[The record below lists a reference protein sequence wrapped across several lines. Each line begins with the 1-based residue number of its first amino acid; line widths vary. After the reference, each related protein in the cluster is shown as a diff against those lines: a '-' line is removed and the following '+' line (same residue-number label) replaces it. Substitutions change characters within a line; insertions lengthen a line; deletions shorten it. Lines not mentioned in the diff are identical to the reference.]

1 MNMRDNRIIGRELAF
16 KFLFKIEVSSPAYL
30 VEKNK
35 KSELLAQDLINF
47 YVSISEPDPEHPGNK
62 VNSTTKLI
70 AERIILGVIEH
81 RAEIEENIQQSMTKW
96 NIEKINK
103 TELAILKVACFELKY
118 LPENPV
124 NVVINEAINMA
135 KKFGDQKSSAFIN
148 GVLDH
153 LAKNNV

>member
-1 MNMRDNRIIGRELAF
+1 MNMTDNRIIGRELAF

-30 VEKNK
+30 IEKNK
-35 KSELLAQDLINF
+35 NSELLAKDLINF

-62 VNSTTKLI
+62 VNSSTKLI

-81 RAEIEENIQQSMTKW
+81 RIEIEQSIQQSMTKW

-118 LPENPV
+118 LPENPI

-135 KKFGDQKSSAFIN
+135 KKFGDQKSSSFIN

-153 LAKNNV
+153 IAKNNV